1 MLPFSDAQLNSMTGA
16 VWVINS
22 AFEFVQQNETAS
34 KTVEIWT
41 GRYDAHSFSTILRFN
56 PDELSRLN
64 KFFEKA
70 IEGKV
75 SDIELK
81 INPINSQ
88 ATFAM
93 EEPNQFSIQ
102 LDL

>member
-1 MLPFSDAQLNSMTGA
+1 MLPVSDDQLNSMTGA

-22 AFEFVQQNETAS
+22 AFEFIQQNETAS
-34 KTVEIWT
+34 KTVEIWA
-41 GRYDAHSFSTILRFN
+41 GRYDAYSLSTILRPN
-56 PDELSRLN
+56 PDELMRLN
-64 KFFEKA
+64 KFSEKGF
-70 IEGKV
+70 EGKV

-88 ATFAM
+88 ATIGM
-93 EEPNQFSIQ
+93 EEPNQSSIQ